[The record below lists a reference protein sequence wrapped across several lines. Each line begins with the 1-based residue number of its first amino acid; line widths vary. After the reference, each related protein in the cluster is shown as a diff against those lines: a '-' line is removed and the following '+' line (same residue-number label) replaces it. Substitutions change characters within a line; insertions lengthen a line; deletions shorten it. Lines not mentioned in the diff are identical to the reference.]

1 MSKKSETSW
10 QDSASD
16 WLVSIIIAVAL
27 AFCIRTFLVEPYMV
41 EGSSMYPTLV
51 NHERL
56 VVDKLSYFVTDPKKG
71 EIVVFLFPKDQTR
84 DFIKRV
90 IAVGGDTVEMQQGK
104 VFVNGKQ
111 LNEKQKVKFIYG
123 VLEKQFHGYFN
134 KARKMNGVTGE
145 NLMIIL
151 ESRLDNVV
159 FRLGFARTRK
169 EARQSVRHGHFTV
182 NGKRVDIPSYRVKA
196 GDVVAVG
203 EKFRD
208 LLPIKEALISSERF
222 EVPGWLE
229 VDIEKLSGNVLAL
242 PTREQIS
249 GDINEQLIVELYSK

>member
-71 EIVVFLFPKDQTR
+71 EIVVFRFPKDQTR

-111 LNEKQKVKFIYG
+111 LNETYIYHNDPKGKNISDYRKVVVPKDTIF
-123 VLEKQFHGYFN
+123 VLGDNRNNSEDSRFADVGFVPLKLVKGRALVAFWPLD
-134 KARKMNGVTGE
+134 KMRVWANDAG
-145 NLMIIL
+145 
-151 ESRLDNVV
+151 
-159 FRLGFARTRK
+159 GF
-169 EARQSVRHGHFTV
+169 
-182 NGKRVDIPSYRVKA
+182 
-196 GDVVAVG
+196 
-203 EKFRD
+203 
-208 LLPIKEALISSERF
+208 
-222 EVPGWLE
+222 
-229 VDIEKLSGNVLAL
+229 
-242 PTREQIS
+242 
-249 GDINEQLIVELYSK
+249 

>member
-1 MSKKSETSW
+1 MARYTGPKSRIARKFGEGIFGADKVLSKKNYPPGQHGQGRSKTSE
-10 QDSASD
+10 
-16 WLVSIIIAVAL
+16 
-27 AFCIRTFLVEPYMV
+27 Y
-41 EGSSMYPTLV
+41 G
-51 NHERL
+51 
-56 VVDKLSYFVTDPKKG
+56 
-71 EIVVFLFPKDQTR
+71 
-84 DFIKRV
+84 
-90 IAVGGDTVEMQQGK
+90 QQMR
-104 VFVNGKQ
+104 
-111 LNEKQKVKFIYG
+111 EKQKAKRYYG
-123 VLEKQFHGYFN
+123 LLESQFRSYFDM
-134 KARKMNGVTGE
+134 AERRPGQTGE
-145 NLMIIL
+145 NLLAIC

-159 FRLGFARTRK
+159 YRLGFAMSRA
-169 EARQSVRHGHFTV
+169 EARQLVNHGHFTV

-208 LLPIKEALISSERF
+208 LLPIKEAPISSERF